1 MRSFPLLPVRLL
13 TALVLL
19 AVLAASVLPVLAGPT
34 LPAQPAAALWRD
46 VDERSFTPAG
56 ERWIVPQQYRVV
68 ELNAAALQGLLAAA
82 PLEGTPAAAESDVVL
97 ALPLP
102 EGGFGRFR
110 IVQSP
115 VMAPELA
122 AKFPEIST
130 YAGQGL
136 DDPTATT
143 RLDWTPAGFHAI
155 IFGLSGTVYIDPFS
169 RNDTT
174 HYISYYA
181 RDFVPSPDK
190 RYEET
195 LPFGADAEAMQAEL
209 AELVAEGVLA
219 PTGSEL
225 RTYRLAMAA
234 TGEYTT
240 FHGGTV
246 PLGLAAIV
254 TSVNRVTG
262 IYEREVAVR
271 MVLIANNDLIVYT
284 NPSTDPYTNSNGVT
298 MLSQNQS
305 NLDAVIGN
313 ANYDFG
319 HVFSTGGGG
328 VASLGVICRAGVKA
342 RGVTGSSAPVGD
354 PFDVDYVA
362 HEIGHQFGGNHS
374 FNGNA
379 GSCAGGNRNGPTA
392 YEPGSGSTIMAYAG
406 ICGAQNLQLNSDDYF
421 HGVNLD
427 EIVAYSTVGSGN
439 GCPAVTDTGNDP
451 PVVTLGLGGFTIP
464 SQTPFTLTGSASDPN
479 GDALTYNW
487 EEFDLGPA
495 GAPNNPLSPPFLR
508 SWPSMARPARTF
520 PRLSDLVNISTVIG
534 EVLPN
539 VTRVL
544 NFRLTARDNRLGGGG
559 VDSANVSFNVTTA
572 AGPFAVTAPNTAV
585 TWAGNSPQTVT
596 WNVAGTTAAPVSCP
610 TVDISLST
618 DGGFTYPIALALGV
632 TNDGVQAVTTPN
644 FATTSARVRVACA
657 NNIFFD
663 ISNANFTITP
673 VDCFWADINCSCG
686 VSSTTIDLED
696 VIAVAEAW
704 NLFQGSGLYTP
715 AADVN
720 CQASGGCDGANDIL
734 DVGVLASI
742 WETACPAPRW

>member
-1 MRSFPLLPVRLL
+1 MRSHPLRPARLL
-13 TALVLL
+13 TVLTLL
-19 AVLAASVLPVLAGPT
+19 AILATSALPVLAGPT
-34 LPAQPAAALWRD
+34 LPAQPAAVLWND
-46 VDERSFTPAG
+46 VDERTFTPAG

-68 ELNAAALQGLLAAA
+68 ELNVAALQDLLAAA

-102 EGGFGRFR
+102 EGGYGRFR
-110 IVQSP
+110 IVESP

-122 AKFPEIST
+122 AQFPEITT

-169 RNDTT
+169 RNDVT

-181 RDFVPSPDK
+181 RDFIPSPDK

-195 LPFGADAEAMQAEL
+195 LPFGADSEAMQAEL
-209 AELVAEGVLA
+209 AELIAEGVLA

-225 RTYRLAMAA
+225 RTYRLAVAA
-234 TGEYTT
+234 TGEYTI

-254 TSVNRVTG
+254 TSVNRVNG
-262 IYEREVAVR
+262 VYEREVAVR
-271 MVLIANNDLIVYT
+271 MVLVANNHLLVYT
-284 NPSTDPYTNSNGVT
+284 DPNSDPYTNNNGST
-298 MLSQNQS
+298 MLGQNQA
-305 NLDAVIGN
+305 NLDSVIGN

-328 VASLGVICRAGVKA
+328 VAYLGVICRTGLKA
-342 RGVTGSSAPVGD
+342 RGVTGLSAPVGD
-354 PFDVDYVA
+354 PFDIDYVA
-362 HEIGHQFGGNHS
+362 HEMGHQFGGNHS

-439 GCPAVTDTGNDP
+439 GCPVVTPTGNDP
-451 PVVTLGLGGFTIP
+451 PVVSVGLGRLTIP
-464 SQTPFTLTGSASDPN
+464 SQTPFMLTGQASDPN

-495 GAPNNPLSPPFLR
+495 GAPNNPLSPPFFR
-508 SWPSMARPARTF
+508 SWPSVASPARTF
-520 PRLSDLVNISTVIG
+520 PRLSDLVNNTTVIG

-539 VTRVL
+539 VTRSL
-544 NFRLTARDNRLGGGG
+544 AFRLTVRDNRLGGGG
-559 VDSANVSFNVTTA
+559 VNSANVSFDVTTA
-572 AGPFAVTAPNTAV
+572 AGPFQVTAPNTAV
-585 TWAGNSPQTVT
+585 TWAGNSQQTVT
-596 WNVAGTTAAPVSCP
+596 WNVAGTTAAPVSCSN
-610 TVDISLST
+610 VALSLSS
-618 DGGFTYPIALALGV
+618 DGGFTYPIALV
-632 TNDGVQAVTTPN
+632 SNTPNDGSQSIVVPN
-644 FATTSARVRVACA
+644 IATTAARVRVACA
-657 NNIFFD
+657 NNVFFD

-673 VDCFWADINCSCG
+673 VDCFWADVNCSCG
-686 VSSTTIDLED
+686 VSSTTIDVDD

-704 NLFQGSGLYTP
+704 NLFQGSGFYTP
-715 AADVN
+715 AADID
-720 CQASGGCDGANDIL
+720 CRASGGCDGVNDIV
-734 DVGVLASI
+734 DMGVLASV
-742 WETACPAPRW
+742 WGMACPE

>member
-1 MRSFPLLPVRLL
+1 MRSRPPRPARPLILL
-13 TALVLL
+13 TLL
-19 AVLAASVLPVLAGPT
+19 AILAASALPALADPT
-34 LPAQPAAALWRD
+34 LPAQPAAVLWND
-46 VDERSFTPAG
+46 ADERSFTPAG
-56 ERWIVPQQYRVV
+56 ERWIVPQQYRLV
-68 ELNAAALQGLLAAA
+68 ELNVPALQSLLAAA
-82 PLEGTPAAAESDVVL
+82 PLEGTPAAVESDLVL

-143 RLDWTPAGFHAI
+143 RLDWTSAGFHAI

-190 RYEET
+190 RYVET

-209 AELVAEGVLA
+209 AELVASGVLP

-234 TGEYTT
+234 TGEYTA

-271 MVLIANNDLIVYT
+271 MTLVANNNQIVYT
-284 NPSTDPYTNSNGVT
+284 NSATDPYSNNSGTT
-298 MLSQNQS
+298 MLGQNQS
-305 NLDAVIGN
+305 NLDAVIGS
-313 ANYDFG
+313 ANYDIG

-328 VASLGVICRAGVKA
+328 VASLAVVCRAGLKA

-379 GSCAGGNRNGPTA
+379 GSCAGGNRNGSTA
-392 YEPGSGSTIMAYAG
+392 YEPGSGSTVMAYAG
-406 ICGAQNLQLNSDDYF
+406 ICGAQNLQPNSDDYF

-439 GCPAVTDTGNDP
+439 GCPAVAPTGNQAP
-451 PVVTLGLGGFTIP
+451 LVTVAPGGFTIP
-464 SQTPFTLTGSASDPN
+464 SQTPFSLTGSASDPN

-487 EEFDLGPA
+487 EEFDLGTA
-495 GAPNNPLSPPFLR
+495 GAPNNPLNPPFFR
-508 SWPSMARPARTF
+508 SWPSVASPARTF
-520 PRLSDLVNISTVIG
+520 PRLSDLVNNSTVIG

-539 VTRVL
+539 VTRAL
-544 NFRLTARDNRLGGGG
+544 NFRLTVRDNRLGGGG
-559 VDSANVSFNVTTA
+559 VNSANVSFNVTTA

-585 TWAGNSPQTVT
+585 NWAGNSSQSVT

-618 DGGFTYPIALALGV
+618 DGGFTYPIPLAVGV
-632 TNDGVQAVTTPN
+632 TNDGAQAVTAPN
-644 FATTSARVRVACA
+644 IATASARVRVACA
-657 NNIFFD
+657 NNVFFD
-663 ISNANFTITP
+663 ISNVNFTITP
-673 VDCFWADINCSCG
+673 VTCFWADINCSCG
-686 VSSTTIDLED
+686 VSSTTIDIADL
-696 VIAVAEAW
+696 VAVAEAW
-704 NLFQGSGLYTP
+704 NQFQGTGLYTL

-720 CQASGGCDGANDIL
+720 CMASGGCDGANDIV
-734 DVGVLASI
+734 DVGVLASM
-742 WETACPAPRW
+742 WETACPAQGR

>member
-19 AVLAASVLPVLAGPT
+19 AVLAASVLPALASPT
-34 LPAQPAAALWRD
+34 LPAQPGAILWRD
-46 VDERSFTPAG
+46 VDERAITPAG
-56 ERWIVPQQYRVV
+56 ERWIVPQQYRVL
-68 ELNAAALQGLLAAA
+68 ELNVDALQAVLAAA

-102 EGGFGRFR
+102 DGGFGRFR

-169 RNDTT
+169 RNDVT

-190 RYEET
+190 RFEET

-234 TGEYTT
+234 TGEYTI

-271 MVLIANNDLIVYT
+271 MVLIPNNDLIVYT

-305 NLDAVIGN
+305 NLDSVIGN

-379 GSCAGGNRNGPTA
+379 GSCSGGNRNGPTA

-406 ICGAQNLQLNSDDYF
+406 ICGAQNLQPNSDDYF

-439 GCPAVTDTGNDP
+439 GCPVVTPTGNQA
-451 PVVTLGLGGFTIP
+451 PVVSVGLGRLTSP
-464 SQTPFTLTGSASDPN
+464 SQTPFTLTGQASDPN

-495 GAPNNPLSPPFLR
+495 GAPNNPLSPPFFR
-508 SWPSMARPARTF
+508 SWPSVASPARTF
-520 PRLSDLVNISTVIG
+520 PRLSDLVNNSTVIG

-539 VTRVL
+539 VTRAL
-544 NFRLTARDNRLGGGG
+544 NFRLTVRDNRLGGGG
-559 VDSANVSFNVTTA
+559 VNSANVSFNVTTA

-585 TWAGNSPQTVT
+585 VWAGNSQQDVT
-596 WNVAGTTAAPVSCP
+596 WNVASTTAAPVSCAK
-610 TVDISLST
+610 VDISLST
-618 DGGFTYPIALALGV
+618 DGGFTYPITLAAD
-632 TNDGVQAVTTPN
+632 TDNDGVQAIAVPN
-644 FATTSARVRVACA
+644 IATTSARVRVACA
-657 NNIFFD
+657 SNIFFD
-663 ISNANFTITP
+663 ISNANFTITA

-686 VSSTTIDLED
+686 VSSTTIDVED

-704 NLFQGSGLYTP
+704 QLFQGSGLYTL
-715 AADVN
+715 AADVD
-720 CQASGGCDGANDIL
+720 CRAGGGCDGSNDIV
-734 DVGVLASI
+734 DVGVLTSM
-742 WETACPAPRW
+742 WGEACPAPGR

>member
-1 MRSFPLLPVRLL
+1 MRSHPLRPARLL
-13 TALVLL
+13 TVLTLL
-19 AVLAASVLPVLAGPT
+19 AIVTASALPVLASPT
-34 LPAQPAAALWRD
+34 QPAQPAAVLWSD
-46 VDERSFTPAG
+46 VDERNFTPAG

-68 ELNAAALQGLLAAA
+68 ELNVAALQATLAAA

-102 EGGFGRFR
+102 DGGYGRFR
-110 IVQSP
+110 IFQSP

-169 RNDTT
+169 RNDVT

-190 RYEET
+190 RFVET
-195 LPFGADAEAMQAEL
+195 LPFGADSEAMQAEL
-209 AELVAEGVLA
+209 AELVAEGVLP

-234 TGEYTT
+234 TGEYTI

-246 PLGLAAIV
+246 AAGLAAIV

-271 MVLIANNDLIVYT
+271 MVLVANNDLIVYT
-284 NPSTDPYTNSNGVT
+284 NPSTDPYTNSSGST
-298 MLSQNQS
+298 MLGQNQT
-305 NLDAVIGN
+305 NLDAVIGS
-313 ANYDFG
+313 ANYDIG
-319 HVFSTGGGG
+319 HVYSTGGGG
-328 VASLGVICRAGVKA
+328 VAGLGVVCRTGFKA
-342 RGVTGSSAPVGD
+342 RGVTGSSQPVGD

-362 HEIGHQFGGNHS
+362 HEIGHQFGANHS

-406 ICGAQNLQLNSDDYF
+406 ICGAQNLQPNSDDYF
-421 HGVNLD
+421 HGINLD
-427 EIVAYSTVGSGN
+427 EIVAYSTVGLGN
-439 GCPAVTDTGNDP
+439 GCPAVTPTGNQA

-464 SQTPFTLTGSASDPN
+464 SQTPFTLTGSASDPD

-495 GAPNNPLSPPFLR
+495 GAPNNPLSPPFFR
-508 SWPSMARPARTF
+508 SWPSVASPARTF
-520 PRLSDLVNISTVIG
+520 PRLSNLVNNSTVIG

-539 VTRVL
+539 VTRAL
-544 NFRLTARDNRLGGGG
+544 NFRLTVRDNRLGGGG
-559 VDSANVSFNVTTA
+559 VNSANISFSVTSA

-585 TWAGNSPQTVT
+585 TWAGNSQQNVT

-610 TVDISLST
+610 RVHIDLST
-618 DGGFTYPIALALGV
+618 DGGFTYPIRLAAGV
-632 TNDGVQAVTTPN
+632 DNDGAQAIFVPN
-644 FATTSARVRVACA
+644 LATTSARMRVACA
-657 NNIFFD
+657 DNIFFD
-663 ISNANFTITP
+663 ISNANFTITAQ
-673 VDCFWADINCSCG
+673 DCFWADVNCSCG
-686 VSSTTIDLED
+686 DSSTTIDVAD
-696 VIAVAEAW
+696 VIAMAEAW
-704 NLFQGSGLYTP
+704 SYFQGNGLYTM
-715 AADVN
+715 AADVD
-720 CQASGGCDGANDIL
+720 CRASGGCDGVNDIV
-734 DVGVLASI
+734 DVGVLTSM
-742 WETACPAPRW
+742 WETACPAPGR

>member
-1 MRSFPLLPVRLL
+1 MPALPRRSLRLL
-13 TALVLL
+13 SALLLL
-19 AVLAASVLPVLAGPT
+19 ATLAASAWPALANPT
-34 LPAQPAAALWRD
+34 QPAGALWFD
-46 VDERSFTPAG
+46 VAEEDLVPAG
-56 ERWIVPQQYRVV
+56 ERWIVPQQYRTVG
-68 ELNAAALQGLLAAA
+68 LNVDALLALLAAA
-82 PLEGTPAAAESDVVL
+82 PLEGTPAAAESAVVL

-102 EGGFGRFR
+102 DGGYGRFR
-110 IVQSP
+110 IAQSP

-122 AKFPEIST
+122 ARFPEITT

-155 IFGLSGTVYIDPFS
+155 IFGLEGTVYIDPYS
-169 RNDTT
+169 RNDTA
-174 HYISYYA
+174 HYISYYT

-190 RYEET
+190 RFVET
-195 LPFGADAEAMQAEL
+195 LPLGGDAAALHAEL
-209 AELVAEGVLA
+209 AELVADGVLA

-225 RTYRLAMAA
+225 RTYRLASAA
-234 TGEYTT
+234 TGEYTI

-254 TSVNRVTG
+254 TSVNRVNG
-262 IYEREVAVR
+262 VYEREVAVR
-271 MVLIANNDLIVYT
+271 MVLVASNHLLVYT
-284 NPSTDPYTNSNGVT
+284 DPNTDPYTNNNGST
-298 MLSQNQS
+298 MLGQNQA
-305 NLDAVIGN
+305 NLDAVIGS

-328 VASLGVICRAGVKA
+328 VAYLRVICVDGFKA

-354 PFDVDYVA
+354 PFDIDYVA
-362 HEIGHQFGGNHS
+362 HEMGHQFGGNHS

-379 GSCAGGNRNGPTA
+379 GACAGGNRNGPTA

-427 EIVAYSTVGSGN
+427 EIVAHTTVGSGN
-439 GCPAVTDTGNDP
+439 NCPVITPTGNDP
-451 PVVTLGLGGFTIP
+451 PTVSAGPGGFTIP

-495 GAPNNPLSPPFLR
+495 GAPNNPLSPPFFR
-508 SWPSMARPARTF
+508 SWPSLASPSRTF
-520 PRLSDLVNISTVIG
+520 PRLSDLVNNSTVIG

-539 VTRVL
+539 VTRSL
-544 NFRLTARDNRLGGGG
+544 TFRLTARDNRVGGGG
-559 VDSANVSFNVTTA
+559 VNAASVSFNVTTA
-572 AGPFAVTAPNTAV
+572 AGPFQVTAPNTAV
-585 TWAGNSPQTVT
+585 TWAGNSSQSVT

-618 DGGFTYPIALALGV
+618 DGGFTYPLLLAGS
-632 TNDGVQAVTTPN
+632 TPNDGAETILVPN
-644 FATTSARVRVACA
+644 VAATSARVRVACA
-657 NNIFFD
+657 DNIFFD
-663 ISNANFTITP
+663 ISNANFIITP
-673 VDCFWADINCSCG
+673 ATCFWADINCSCG
-686 VSSTTIDLED
+686 VSSTTIDVED

-704 NLFQGSGLYTP
+704 NQFQGSGLYTL
-715 AADVN
+715 AADVD
-720 CQASGGCDGANDIL
+720 CRASGGCDGANDIV
-734 DVGVLASI
+734 DVGVLTSM
-742 WETACPAPRW
+742 WGTACPAAGR

>member
-1 MRSFPLLPVRLL
+1 MSSHPLRPLRLL
-13 TALVLL
+13 IVLTLLAILTATALPAL
-19 AVLAASVLPVLAGPT
+19 AGPVLPV
-34 LPAQPAAALWRD
+34 QPATPLWRD
-46 VDERSFTPAG
+46 VSERSFTPAG
-56 ERWIVPQQYRVV
+56 ERWIVPQQYRLVA
-68 ELNAAALQGLLAAA
+68 LNVDALQAVLAAA
-82 PLEGTPAAAESDVVL
+82 PLEGTPAAAESEVVL

-102 EGGFGRFR
+102 EGGYGRFR

-122 AKFPEIST
+122 AKFPQITT

-169 RNDTT
+169 RGDVS

-181 RDFVPSPDK
+181 RDFTPGPDK
-190 RYEET
+190 RFEET
-195 LPFGADAEAMQAEL
+195 LPLGADAEAMQAEL
-209 AELVAEGVLA
+209 AELVAQGTLT

-234 TGEYTT
+234 TGEYTI

-246 PLGLAAIV
+246 PAGMAAIV
-254 TSVNRVTG
+254 TTVNRVTG

-271 MVLIANNDLIVYT
+271 VVLIPNNNLIVYT
-284 NPSTDPYTNSNGVT
+284 DPTTDPYTNNNGVT
-298 MLSQNQS
+298 MLSQNQT
-305 NLDAVIGN
+305 NLDTVIGS
-313 ANYDFG
+313 ANYDIG

-328 VASLGVICRAGVKA
+328 VAGLGVVCRSGQKA

-362 HEIGHQFGGNHS
+362 HEMGHQYSGNHS

-379 GSCAGGNRNGPTA
+379 GSCSSGNRNGPTA

-406 ICGAQNLQLNSDDYF
+406 ICGAQNLQPNSDDYF
-421 HGVNLD
+421 HGINLD
-427 EIVAYSTVGSGN
+427 EIVAYTTVGSGN
-439 GCPAVTDTGNDP
+439 NCPVVTPTGNQP
-451 PVVTLGLGGFTIP
+451 PVVNVGAGGFTIP

-495 GAPNNPLSPPFLR
+495 GAPNNPLSPPFFR
-508 SWPSMARPARTF
+508 SWPSVASSTRTF
-520 PRLSDLVNISTVIG
+520 PRLSNLVNNSTVIG

-539 VTRVL
+539 VTRAL
-544 NFRLTARDNRLGGGG
+544 NFRMTVRDNRLAGGG
-559 VDSANVSFNVTTA
+559 VNYASINFNVTTA
-572 AGPFAVTAPNTAV
+572 AGPFQVTAPNTAV
-585 TWAGNSPQTVT
+585 TWAGNSAQTVT

-610 TVDISLST
+610 SVDISLST
-618 DGGFTYPIALALGV
+618 DGGFTYPIALAAGV
-632 TNDGVQAVTTPN
+632 TNDGSQPVVAPN
-644 FATTSARVRVACA
+644 IATSSARVRVACA
-657 NNIFFD
+657 NNVFFD
-663 ISNANFTITP
+663 ISNVNFTITA
-673 VDCFWADINCSCG
+673 VACFWADINCSCG
-686 VSSTTIDLED
+686 VSSTTIDVGD
-696 VIAVAEAW
+696 VVAVADAW
-704 NLFQGSGLYTP
+704 NLFQGSGFYTL

-720 CQASGGCDGANDIL
+720 CMASGGCDGANDIVDAGAL
-734 DVGVLASI
+734 TSVWGM
-742 WETACPAPRW
+742 ACPGP

>member
-1 MRSFPLLPVRLL
+1 MRSHPLRRARLVTL
-13 TALVLL
+13 LILL
-19 AVLAASVLPVLAGPT
+19 AILAASALPALADPA
-34 LPAQPAAALWRD
+34 LPAQPANALWRD
-46 VDERSFTPAG
+46 VDERAVTPAG
-56 ERWIVPQQYRVV
+56 ERWIVPQQYRLV
-68 ELNAAALQGLLAAA
+68 ELNVDALQAVLAAA
-82 PLEGTPAAAESDVVL
+82 PLEGTPAAAQSDVVL

-102 EGGFGRFR
+102 EGGYGRFR
-110 IVQSP
+110 IVESP

-122 AKFPEIST
+122 AKFPEITT

-169 RNDTT
+169 RDDLT

-181 RDFVPSPDK
+181 HDFIPSPDK

-209 AELVAEGVLA
+209 AELVASGVLA

-246 PLGLAAIV
+246 TLGLAAIV

-271 MVLIANNDLIVYT
+271 MVLVANNNLIVYT
-284 NPSTDPYTNSNGVT
+284 NPNTDPYTNNNGVT
-298 MLSQNQS
+298 MLGQNQT
-305 NLDAVIGN
+305 NLDTVIGS
-313 ANYDFG
+313 ANYDIG

-328 VASLGVICRAGVKA
+328 VASLAVVCRAGVKA
-342 RGVTGSSAPVGD
+342 RGVTGSSQPVGD

-374 FNGNA
+374 FNGNS
-379 GSCAGGNRNGPTA
+379 GSCSGGNRNGPTA

-421 HGVNLD
+421 HGINLD
-427 EIVAYSTVGSGN
+427 EIVAYSSVGSGN
-439 GCPAVTDTGNDP
+439 GCPVVTPTGNQP
-451 PVVTLGLGGFTIP
+451 PMVNAGAGGFTIP
-464 SQTPFTLTGSASDPN
+464 SQTSFALTGTASDPD

-487 EEFDLGPA
+487 EEFDLGSA
-495 GAPNNPLSPPFLR
+495 GAPNNPLNPPFFR
-508 SWPSMARPARTF
+508 SWLASASPTRTF
-520 PRLSDLVNISTVIG
+520 PRLSDLVNNSTVIG

-539 VTRVL
+539 VTRAL
-544 NFRLTARDNRLGGGG
+544 NFRLTVRDNRLGGGG
-559 VDSANVSFNVTTA
+559 VNSANVSFNVTTA

-585 TWAGNSPQTVT
+585 TWAGNSEQNVT
-596 WNVAGTTAAPVSCP
+596 WNVAGTTAAPVSCAN
-610 TVDISLST
+610 VDITLST
-618 DGGFTYPIALALGV
+618 DGGFTYPLLLAAG
-632 TNDGVQAVTTPN
+632 TPNDGAQIIVAPN
-644 FATTSARVRVACA
+644 IATTSARVRVACA
-657 NNIFFD
+657 SNIFFD
-663 ISNANFTITP
+663 ISNVNFTITP
-673 VDCFWADINCSCG
+673 VSCFWADINCSCG
-686 VSSTTIDLED
+686 VSSTTIDVED
-696 VIAVAEAW
+696 VIAAAEAW
-704 NLFQGSGLYTP
+704 NQFQGSGLYTL
-715 AADVN
+715 AADVD
-720 CQASGGCDGANDIL
+720 CRASGGCDGVNDIM
-734 DVGVLASI
+734 DVGVLASM
-742 WETACPAPRW
+742 WGMACPAPGR

>member
-1 MRSFPLLPVRLL
+1 
-13 TALVLL
+13 
-19 AVLAASVLPVLAGPT
+19 
-34 LPAQPAAALWRD
+34 
-46 VDERSFTPAG
+46 
-56 ERWIVPQQYRVV
+56 
-68 ELNAAALQGLLAAA
+68 
-82 PLEGTPAAAESDVVL
+82 
-97 ALPLP
+97 
-102 EGGFGRFR
+102 
-110 IVQSP
+110 
-115 VMAPELA
+115 MAPELA

-169 RNDTT
+169 RNDVT

-181 RDFVPSPDK
+181 RDFIPSPDK
-190 RYEET
+190 RYVET
-195 LPFGADAEAMQAEL
+195 LPFGADTEAMQAEL

-219 PTGSEL
+219 PAGSEL

-234 TGEYTT
+234 TGEYTI

-262 IYEREVAVR
+262 IYEREVAAR

-284 NPSTDPYTNSNGVT
+284 NPSTDPYTNNNGVT
-298 MLSQNQS
+298 MLGQNQS
-305 NLDAVIGN
+305 NLDAVIGS

-328 VASLGVICRAGVKA
+328 VANLGVICRAGVKA
-342 RGVTGSSAPVGD
+342 RGVTGSSQPVGD

-362 HEIGHQFGGNHS
+362 HEIGHQFGANHS

-439 GCPAVTDTGNDP
+439 GCPVVTPTRNEP
-451 PVVTLGLGGFTIP
+451 PVVNAGPGGFTIP

-495 GAPNNPLSPPFLR
+495 GAPNNPLSPPFFR
-508 SWPSMARPARTF
+508 SWPSVASPARTF
-520 PRLSDLVNISTVIG
+520 PRLPDLVNNTTVIG

-539 VTRVL
+539 ATRAL
-544 NFRLTARDNRLGGGG
+544 SFRLTVRDNRLGGGG
-559 VDSANVSFNVTTA
+559 VNSANVSFNVTTA
-572 AGPFAVTAPNTAV
+572 AGPFAVIAPNTAV
-585 TWAGNSPQTVT
+585 VWAGNSQQNVT
-596 WNVAGTTAAPVSCP
+596 WNVAGTTVAPVSCAK
-610 TVDISLST
+610 VDISLST
-618 DGGFTYPIALALGV
+618 DGGFTYPITLAV
-632 TNDGVQAVTTPN
+632 DTDNDGAQPIVVPN
-644 FATTSARVRVACA
+644 IATTSARVRVACA
-657 NNIFFD
+657 GNIFFD
-663 ISNANFTITP
+663 ISNVNFTITAA
-673 VDCFWADINCSCG
+673 DCFWADINCSCG
-686 VSSTTIDLED
+686 VSSTTIDVED

-704 NLFQGSGLYTP
+704 NLFQGSGLYTL
-715 AADVN
+715 AADID
-720 CQASGGCDGANDIL
+720 CRASGGCDGANDIV
-734 DVGVLASI
+734 DVGVLASM
-742 WETACPAPRW
+742 WETACPAPGR

>member
-1 MRSFPLLPVRLL
+1 MRSHPLRPARLL
-13 TALVLL
+13 TVLTLL
-19 AVLAASVLPVLAGPT
+19 AILAASALPVLAGPT
-34 LPAQPAAALWRD
+34 LPAQPANAIWRD
-46 VDERSFTPAG
+46 VDERTFTPAG
-56 ERWIVPQQYRVV
+56 ERWIIPQQYRVV
-68 ELNAAALQGLLAAA
+68 ELNAAALQDILAAA
-82 PLEGTPAAAESDVVL
+82 PLEGTPAAAESAVVL

-181 RDFVPSPDK
+181 RDFIPSPDK
-190 RYEET
+190 RYVET
-195 LPFGADAEAMQAEL
+195 LPFGADTEAMQAEL

-234 TGEYTT
+234 TGEYTI

-246 PLGLAAIV
+246 SLGLAAIV

-262 IYEREVAVR
+262 IYEREVAAR
-271 MVLIANNDLIVYT
+271 MVLVANNDLIVYT
-284 NPSTDPYTNSNGVT
+284 NPTTDPYTNNNGVT

-305 NLDAVIGN
+305 NLDTVIGS

-328 VASLGVICRAGVKA
+328 VASLGVVCRAGVKA
-342 RGVTGSSAPVGD
+342 RGVTGSSQPVGD

-362 HEIGHQFGGNHS
+362 HEIGHQFGANHS

-379 GSCAGGNRNGPTA
+379 GSCSGGNRNGPTA

-406 ICGAQNLQLNSDDYF
+406 ICGAQNLQLYSDDYF

-439 GCPAVTDTGNDP
+439 GCPVVTPTRNQP
-451 PVVTLGLGGFTIP
+451 PVVDAGPGGFTIP

-495 GAPNNPLSPPFLR
+495 GAPNNPLSPPFFR
-508 SWPSMARPARTF
+508 SWPSVASPARTF
-520 PRLSDLVNISTVIG
+520 PRLPDLVNNSTVIG

-539 VTRVL
+539 VTRAL
-544 NFRLTARDNRLGGGG
+544 NFRLTVRDNRLGGGG
-559 VDSANVSFNVTTA
+559 VNSANVGFNVTTA

-585 TWAGNSPQTVT
+585 VWAGNSQQNVT

-610 TVDISLST
+610 SVAISLSS
-618 DGGFTYPIALALGV
+618 DGGFTYPITLV
-632 TNDGVQAVTTPN
+632 SNTPNDGSQSIVVPN
-644 FATTSARVRVACA
+644 IATTTARVRVACA
-657 NNIFFD
+657 SNVFFD
-663 ISNANFTITP
+663 ISNANFTINP
-673 VDCFWADINCSCG
+673 VDCFWADVNCSCG
-686 VSSTTIDLED
+686 VSSTTIDVDDL
-696 VIAVAEAW
+696 IAVAEAW
-704 NLFQGSGLYTP
+704 NLYQGSGLYTP
-715 AADVN
+715 AADID
-720 CQASGGCDGANDIL
+720 CQASGGCDGFNDIV
-734 DVGVLASI
+734 DVGVLASV
-742 WETACPAPRW
+742 WGTACPAPGR